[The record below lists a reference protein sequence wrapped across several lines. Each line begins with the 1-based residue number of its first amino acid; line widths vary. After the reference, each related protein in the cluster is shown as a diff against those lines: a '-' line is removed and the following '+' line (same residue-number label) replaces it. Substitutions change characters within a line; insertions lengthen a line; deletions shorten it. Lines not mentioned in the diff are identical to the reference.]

1 MSDLKFDFPDS
12 FYTIIIIQ
20 EKIMNE
26 KTKAFIEDYRKTLDS
41 EFDLFNAQASQ
52 HHYEHSGKAQP
63 LETKR
68 LSEIVQREEAR
79 FQAHRDNLVSYDLTP
94 AEAKAVISHNQK
106 DQFFG
111 VDDINGADAYR
122 FMSHEI
128 KSNKEV
134 ALAAVKEDPNTAR
147 HLPPALKER
156 VQGKNPEVI
165 LNNMINMDKLKEKM
179 APKQSQ
185 SVKMSFA
192 M

>member
-1 MSDLKFDFPDS
+1 
-12 FYTIIIIQ
+12 
-20 EKIMNE
+20 MNE
-26 KTKAFIEDYRKTLDS
+26 KTKAFIEEYKKTLDS

-52 HHYEHSGKAQP
+52 HHYEHSGRQMQP
-63 LETKR
+63 LEANR
-68 LSEIVQREEAR
+68 LNEIVTKEEVR

-106 DQFFG
+106 GQFFG

-122 FMSHEI
+122 FMSHEL

-134 ALAAVKEDPNTAR
+134 ALAAVKEDPNTVR

-165 LNNMINMDKLKEKM
+165 LNNMINMDKLKEKL
-179 APKQSQ
+179 APKHSQ